1 MQPEQST
8 LDVIYEN
15 WQGYNAKLRA
25 AVAPLTAEQLRLQP
39 APHMWPLEQIVQH
52 IISVRAGWFSA
63 TLQDSDEAMDAYME
77 WGQRE
82 SPARNGAE
90 LAQGLDETWAFIE
103 SRILR
108 WTPAEC
114 AMLFPDEY
122 DGQTVDVSRSWV
134 IYHVLE
140 HDLHHGGEVSLILGM
155 NRLPGP
161 DI

>member
-63 TLQDSDEAMDAYME
+63 TLQD
-77 WGQRE
+77 
-82 SPARNGAE
+82 
-90 LAQGLDETWAFIE
+90 L
-103 SRILR
+103 
-108 WTPAEC
+108 
-114 AMLFPDEY
+114 
-122 DGQTVDVSRSWV
+122 
-134 IYHVLE
+134 
-140 HDLHHGGEVSLILGM
+140 SLIH
-155 NRLPGP
+155 
-161 DI
+161 I